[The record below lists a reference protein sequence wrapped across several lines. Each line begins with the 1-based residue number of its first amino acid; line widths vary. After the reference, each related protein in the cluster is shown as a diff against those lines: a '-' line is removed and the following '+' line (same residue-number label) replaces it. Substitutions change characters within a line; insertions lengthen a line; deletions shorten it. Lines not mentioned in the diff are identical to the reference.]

1 MGRKRIVKG
10 QYGYIKRQKIWAGIR
25 TAVFYALA
33 LSLFLV
39 GIKITG
45 SKENLLTVAAILAC
59 LPAGR
64 STVNMIMFLRAA
76 GCSEKAKQRIE
87 PCAAGLM
94 QLYDLFFTSYEKN
107 YPVSHIAVKGN
118 VVCGYSE
125 NSKTDCPACEK
136 HLDTYLKQGGCKGVA
151 VKIFD
156 DIEKYCEGLNNL
168 KKQDEDASFGPSEEN
183 TAQMQEIIEN
193 LLAIAL

>member
-1 MGRKRIVKG
+1 MGKKRIVKG

-25 TAVFYALA
+25 TAVLYALS
-33 LSLFLV
+33 LSLFLI
-39 GIKITG
+39 GIKTTG
-45 SKENLLTVAAILAC
+45 SKENLLTVVAVLGC

-107 YPVSHIAVKGN
+107 YPVSHIAVKGS

-125 NSKTDCPACEK
+125 NRKTDCRACEK
-136 HLDTYLKQGGCKGVA
+136 HLDAHLKQGGCKGVA

-168 KKQDEDASFGPSEEN
+168 KNQEEAPSSNPLEEN
-183 TAQMQEIIEN
+183 TARMQEIIEN
-193 LLAIAL
+193 LLSIAL